1 MSKTNYV
8 NIKTVLYDLSQ
19 LMEDR
24 YWNESKILEWAVKG
38 FRSLNIDEKFVEKV
52 FKAEIDNHK
61 VQLPTDVKFIIVVG
75 VKDGAKVTA
84 LVPASTLLT
93 NNLCLVNPCTTC
105 KADYSLDENLVLTT
119 SKDSGTLFVSYLG
132 YPTNEFGEFLIPDDE
147 LVKEAV
153 LNYVLWKFWLSK
165 SLMKEEGADSRA
177 EYFRNMWSVS
187 SKKAISISLPDV
199 GQMENIKNRWNHL
212 VPREN
217 MYRGMFIT
225 LNESENVNF

>member
-75 VKDGAKVTA
+75 VKDGGKVTA
-84 LVPASTLLT
+84 LVQQAP
-93 NNLCLVNPCTTC
+93 
-105 KADYSLDENLVLTT
+105 
-119 SKDSGTLFVSYLG
+119 
-132 YPTNEFGEFLIPDDE
+132 FL
-147 LVKEAV
+147 
-153 LNYVLWKFWLSK
+153 
-165 SLMKEEGADSRA
+165 
-177 EYFRNMWSVS
+177 
-187 SKKAISISLPDV
+187 
-199 GQMENIKNRWNHL
+199 Q
-212 VPREN
+212 
-217 MYRGMFIT
+217 IT
-225 LNESENVNF
+225 YA